1 MWVMPAGTM
10 TMVSKRA
17 WPWHTNVWPSPL
29 TVPVVAQVEEL
40 VAPLRHDTESIFEEG
55 NDDKKTANG
64 RQVAVERWSG

>member
-1 MWVMPAGTM
+1 M
-10 TMVSKRA
+10 
-17 WPWHTNVWPSPL
+17 
-29 TVPVVAQVEEL
+29 PVVAQVEEL